1 MKLNPAQ
8 QLIAEFSIVMENR
21 EAVVAVADGS
31 RFPFAAAL
39 KGISLGDKRPK
50 EDTYGA
56 PHEYTGAYTWDYLPR
71 HSRKIIPFRGEM
83 DYGGYGGQP
92 FTPLKYTVQA
102 FTKAWIESAV
112 RDENMLA
119 AWNAAAEE
127 HPMVKSLVT
136 SLCNSSTPLK
146 FGAPDPFTGRYN
158 LEEDDDNCL
167 KTNQ

>member
-1 MKLNPAQ
+1 MKQA
-8 QLIAEFSIVMENR
+8 ATTVVMK
-21 EAVVAVADGS
+21 AT
-31 RFPFAAAL
+31 P
-39 KGISLGDKRPK
+39 
-50 EDTYGA
+50 GA
-56 PHEYTGAYTWDYLPR
+56 PHEYTGAYTLGCEICGGHHTGEHAWEWDYLPR

>member
-56 PHEYTGAYTWDYLPR
+56 PHEYTGAYTLGCEICGGHHTGEHAWEPR
-71 HSRKIIPFRGEM
+71 TEK
-83 DYGGYGGQP
+83 
-92 FTPLKYTVQA
+92 
-102 FTKAWIESAV
+102 
-112 RDENMLA
+112 
-119 AWNAAAEE
+119 
-127 HPMVKSLVT
+127 
-136 SLCNSSTPLK
+136 
-146 FGAPDPFTGRYN
+146 
-158 LEEDDDNCL
+158 
-167 KTNQ
+167 